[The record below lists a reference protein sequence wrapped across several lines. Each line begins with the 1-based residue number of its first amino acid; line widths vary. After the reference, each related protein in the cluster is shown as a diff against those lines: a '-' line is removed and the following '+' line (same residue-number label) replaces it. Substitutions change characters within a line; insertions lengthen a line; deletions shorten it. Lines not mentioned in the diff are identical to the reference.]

1 MMSSQHFFLVST
13 GLLQNSLGPRRRMQ
27 TYWRDAAK
35 VKADGQGVP
44 NGGGILHLVIL
55 VAIREMRDPNERN
68 ESRTKSFTVCV
79 RHVYMR
85 YYTLIR
91 TQVYLCFFW

>member
-1 MMSSQHFFLVST
+1 
-13 GLLQNSLGPRRRMQ
+13 MQ

-35 VKADGQGVP
+35 VKADGQGVT

-68 ESRTKSFTVCV
+68 KR
-79 RHVYMR
+79 VYM
-85 YYTLIR
+85 TLYI
-91 TQVYLCFFW
+91 VIKINVFFVAMHAPLDVVGA